1 MEHTEKFRNTDKVK
15 INPGMV
21 IVMSTVTALALLLI
35 YIAGTGIHQ
44 ENYAKHGDYIIR
56 YSFTGIENLFHDR
69 YGYYSVKNNKSVEIS
84 NYIKKFGNIEE
95 FESVSRYEDRESRW
109 FICSVNLDDN
119 SYDCKLQYDE
129 KDECTAKEYDLFL
142 QLIEELRT
150 DEDEAGLDTVSNQFS
165 IEVVNHTDTNTYLF
179 KYKNSIH
186 VIDNPFGDTSVSF
199 TKIMDMPNNSYFDYI
214 YWLK

>member
-1 MEHTEKFRNTDKVK
+1 MR
-15 INPGMV
+15 IG
-21 IVMSTVTALALLLI
+21 
-35 YIAGTGIHQ
+35 
-44 ENYAKHGDYIIR
+44 
-56 YSFTGIENLFHDR
+56 
-69 YGYYSVKNNKSVEIS
+69 
-84 NYIKKFGNIEE
+84 
-95 FESVSRYEDRESRW
+95 SR
-109 FICSVNLDDN
+109 
-119 SYDCKLQYDE
+119 DE

-179 KYKNSIH
+179 KYKNSIY

-199 TKIMDMPNNSYFDYI
+199 TKIMDMSNNSYFDYI